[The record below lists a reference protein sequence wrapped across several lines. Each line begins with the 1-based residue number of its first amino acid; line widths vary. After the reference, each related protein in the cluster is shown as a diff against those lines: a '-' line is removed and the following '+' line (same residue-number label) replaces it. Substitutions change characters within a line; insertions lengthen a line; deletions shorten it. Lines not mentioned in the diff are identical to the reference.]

1 MRDLVLK
8 YTPVSYGNENFLSAS
23 PPSEAKA
30 SLDTFADLHPA
41 SPLPILMRATN
52 GKSKEK
58 KADKIKL
65 STVVQPDALEAFYV
79 RYAEVCKHGMTGL
92 KKRDRSGKKKAKAK
106 KKKVG

>member
-1 MRDLVLK
+1 MGTDPLTSDEFFVRLSQLFESRRKADHGSIFLTQKRL
-8 YTPVSYGNENFLSAS
+8 SYGNENVLSAS

-58 KADKIKL
+58 K
-65 STVVQPDALEAFYV
+65 SP
-79 RYAEVCKHGMTGL
+79 
-92 KKRDRSGKKKAKAK
+92 
-106 KKKVG
+106 